1 VNHGDT
7 DVERKLP
14 LRRDCLH
21 GRGRSRGRDDLQL
34 LDLLAARRGL
44 GLRAQGEVQA
54 LTKGEGKL
62 GDYQFNKHVLHHQFC
77 PSCGIESYAEGK
89 GPDGSEMVGINLRC
103 VEGVDVAKLSPKQVD
118 GRSR

>member
-1 VNHGDT
+1 MATQSLTGGCHCGAIAYA
-7 DVERKLP
+7 VELDPAGAIKCNCSICSKLGAVWAFAP
-14 LRRDCLH
+14 KSKFR
-21 GRGRSRGRDDLQL
+21 
-34 LDLLAARRGL
+34 
-44 GLRAQGEVQA
+44 
-54 LTKGEGKL
+54 LTKGEGRL
-62 GDYQFNKHVLHHQFC
+62 GDYQFNKHVLHHRFC